1 MTMRMMLAAVLGA
14 VAMFL
19 WSFVAHTVIPL
30 GEAGIKEIPREK
42 EVTAVLNDLIGDNPG
57 TYIFPGLGLGADA
70 SKEEKKKAMERVSAD
85 YAKHPAGLL
94 VYHSPGSRQFNFGKF
109 LTIEFVV
116 ELVESLLAV
125 FLLAQTRHVNF
136 GSRVFFVSLLGVAVA
151 LWTNLS
157 YWNWHGFSR
166 RYTAAYITTEV
177 VAFIL
182 AGIVIALVLKNKPLN
197 DSQ

>member
-19 WSFVAHTVIPL
+19 WSFVAHDVIPIAF
-30 GEAGIKEIPREK
+30 AGIREIPKEK

-57 TYIFPGLGLGADA
+57 TYMFPWVGPDA
-70 SKEEKKKAMERVSAD
+70 SKEEKEKAMAD
-85 YAKHPAGLL
+85 YAKHPSGLL
-94 VYHSPGSRQFNFGKF
+94 VYHSPGSRPFNFPKF
-109 LTIEFVV
+109 LTVEFIV

-125 FLLAQTRHVNF
+125 FLLAQTRHVSM
-136 GSRVFFVSLLGVAVA
+136 GARIVFVSLFGVAVA
-151 LWTNLS
+151 LWTNMS

-166 RYTAAYITTEV
+166 RYTGAYICTEV